1 MSTRGRVRSPESIAT
16 RVVAFN
22 LSSCF
27 YDEKFPQMLTSL
39 RLHNFRCFEG
49 VSVDIGPGL
58 NLFLGGNGEGK
69 TTILEGA
76 CVLLRL
82 QSQRSASLAPVTQIG
97 KKSFGVRGRFDEH
110 ELEFRYRALRRQVK
124 FDGVEQRT
132 LGEYL
137 RLGRVV
143 SLANVDIEL
152 VRGASEARRR
162 FLDFLGL
169 QINDAYR
176 PALRAYER
184 ALRARNALLK
194 SPTARPR
201 EVAAY
206 DVPLLQ
212 HGQVLLRLRAEL
224 TELLAPLA
232 IHAYQRIS
240 AAREKF
246 TLRFVPGASADFQG
260 DLERSHRESIRL
272 RQTIVGPHRDDLELR
287 VDDFPAAQ
295 FASEGQ
301 QRSIALAM
309 KIGQAEALKKSGDK
323 KAPLLLIDDIFGELD
338 PERRNALLDSLPV
351 DSQKLVT
358 ATAMPWRDQIK
369 ADSIY
374 EMRDRR
380 IRKV

>member
-1 MSTRGRVRSPESIAT
+1 MSAWRKGYKPIFRHSI
-16 RVVAFN
+16 VMVPH
-22 LSSCF
+22 S
-27 YDEKFPQMLTSL
+27 QMLTSL

-58 NLFLGGNGEGK
+58 NLLLGGNGQGK

-82 QSQRSASLAPVTQIG
+82 QSQRSASLAPVIQIG
-97 KKSFGVRGRFDEH
+97 KKSFSVRGRFDEH
-110 ELEFRYRALRRQVK
+110 ELEFCYRALRRQVK

-137 RLGRVV
+137 CLARVV

-152 VRGASEARRR
+152 VRGGSDARRR
-162 FLDFLGL
+162 YLDFLGL
-169 QINDAYR
+169 QIDNAYR

-206 DVPLLQ
+206 DVPLIQ
-212 HGQVLLRLRAEL
+212 HGHVLLRLRAEL
-224 TELLAPLA
+224 GELLAPFA
-232 IHAYQRIS
+232 AHAYQRIS

-246 TLRFVPGASADFQG
+246 TLRFVPGASVDFES
-260 DLERSHRESIRL
+260 DLERSHGKSIRL
-272 RQTIVGPHRDDLELR
+272 RQTIVGPHRDDLDLR
-287 VDDFPAAQ
+287 VDDFPATQ

-309 KIGQAEALKKSGDK
+309 KIAQAEVLKKSGDK

-338 PERRNALLDSLPV
+338 PERRNAFLDSLPA

-358 ATAMPWRDQIK
+358 ATAMPWRDEII
-369 ADSIY
+369 ADIIY
-374 EMRDRR
+374 ELCDRR
-380 IRKV
+380 LRKL

>member
-1 MSTRGRVRSPESIAT
+1 
-16 RVVAFN
+16 
-22 LSSCF
+22 
-27 YDEKFPQMLTSL
+27 MLKNL
-39 RLHNFRCFEG
+39 RLHNFRCFEAIAL
-49 VSVDIGPGL
+49 DIAPGL
-58 NLFLGGNGEGK
+58 NLFLGANGEGK

-82 QSQRSASLAPVTQIG
+82 QSQRSASLAPVAQIG
-97 KKSFGVRGRFDEH
+97 EKSFSVRGRFDEH
-110 ELEFRYRALRRQVK
+110 EMEFRYRALRREVR
-124 FDGVEQRT
+124 FDGVAQRT

-137 RLGRVV
+137 RLARVV

-152 VRGASEARRR
+152 VRGGSDARRR
-162 FLDFLGL
+162 YLDFLGL

-176 PALRAYER
+176 PALRAYDR

-206 DVPLLQ
+206 DAPLIQHGKILLQ
-212 HGQVLLRLRAEL
+212 LRAQL
-224 TELLAPLA
+224 SELLAPLA
-232 IHAYQRIS
+232 TAAYQQIS
-240 AAREKF
+240 AGREKF
-246 TLRFVPGASADFQG
+246 VLRLVPGASVDFEG
-260 DLERSHRESIRL
+260 DLARSHRESIRL

-287 VDDFPAAQ
+287 TDDLPAAQ

-309 KIGQAEALKKSGDK
+309 KIAQAGVLGQSADK

-338 PERRNALLDSLPV
+338 PDRRNALLDTLPS

-358 ATAMPWRDQIK
+358 ATAMSWRDGIT
-369 ADSIY
+369 ADLVY
-374 EMRDRR
+374 ELSDRTLR
-380 IRKV
+380 RL

>member
-1 MSTRGRVRSPESIAT
+1 MSAWRKGYKPMFRHSI
-16 RVVAFN
+16 VMVPH
-22 LSSCF
+22 S
-27 YDEKFPQMLTSL
+27 QMLTSL

-58 NLFLGGNGEGK
+58 NLLLGGNGQGK

-82 QSQRSASLAPVTQIG
+82 QSQRSASLAPVIQIG
-97 KKSFGVRGRFDEH
+97 KKSFSVRGRFDEH
-110 ELEFRYRALRRQVK
+110 ELEFCYRALRRQVK

-137 RLGRVV
+137 CLARVV

-152 VRGASEARRR
+152 VRGGSDARRR
-162 FLDFLGL
+162 YLDFLGL
-169 QINDAYR
+169 QIDNAYR

-206 DVPLLQ
+206 DVPLIQ

-224 TELLAPLA
+224 GELLAPFA
-232 IHAYQRIS
+232 AHAYQRIS

-246 TLRFVPGASADFQG
+246 TLRFVPGASVDFES
-260 DLERSHRESIRL
+260 DLEQSHGKSIRL
-272 RQTIVGPHRDDLELR
+272 RQTIVGPHRDDLDLR
-287 VDDFPAAQ
+287 VDDFPATP

-309 KIGQAEALKKSGDK
+309 KIAQAEVLKKSGDK

-338 PERRNALLDSLPV
+338 PERRNALLDSLPA

-358 ATAMPWRDQIK
+358 ATAMPWRDEII
-369 ADSIY
+369 ADIIY
-374 EMRDRR
+374 ELCDRR
-380 IRKV
+380 LRKL

>member
-1 MSTRGRVRSPESIAT
+1 
-16 RVVAFN
+16 
-22 LSSCF
+22 
-27 YDEKFPQMLTSL
+27 MLTSL
-39 RLHNFRCFEG
+39 RLHNFRCFEA
-49 VSVDIGPGL
+49 VALDIGHGL

-82 QSQRSASLAPVTQIG
+82 QSQRSASLAPVIEIG
-97 KKSFGVRGRFDEH
+97 KKSFGVRGRFDQH
-110 ELEFRYRALRRQVK
+110 ELEFCYRALRREVR

-152 VRGASEARRR
+152 VRAGSEARRR
-162 FLDFLGL
+162 YLDFLGL
-169 QINDAYR
+169 QTEDAYR

-206 DVPLLQ
+206 DEPLIQ
-212 HGQVLLRLRAEL
+212 HGEILLRLRGQL
-224 TELLAPLA
+224 SELLAPLA
-232 IHAYQRIS
+232 ADAYQQIS
-240 AAREKF
+240 AGREKL
-246 TLRFVPGASADFQG
+246 TVRLVPGASVNFEG
-260 DLERSHRESIRL
+260 DLARSHRESMRL
-272 RQTIVGPHRDDLELR
+272 RQTIVGPHRDELELR
-287 VDDFPAAQ
+287 VDDLPAAQ

-309 KIGQAEALKKSGDK
+309 KIAQAEALKKSGDK

-338 PERRNALLDSLPV
+338 PDRRNALLNTLPR

-358 ATAMPWRDQIK
+358 ATAIPWRDGFM
-369 ADSIY
+369 ADVIY
-374 EMRDRR
+374 ELCDRQL
-380 IRKV
+380 RKL

>member
-1 MSTRGRVRSPESIAT
+1 
-16 RVVAFN
+16 
-22 LSSCF
+22 
-27 YDEKFPQMLTSL
+27 MLTSL

-49 VSVDIGPGL
+49 MSVDIAPNL

-82 QSQRSASLAPVTQIG
+82 QSQRSASLATVIQIE
-97 KKSFGVRGRFDEH
+97 KKSFSVRGRFDEH
-110 ELEFRYRALRRQVK
+110 ELEFRYRPLRREVR

-152 VRGASEARRR
+152 VRGGSEVRRR
-162 FLDFLGL
+162 YLDFLGL
-169 QINDAYR
+169 QIDSAYR

-206 DVPLLQ
+206 DAPLIQ
-212 HGQVLLRLRAEL
+212 HGQILLRLRAEL
-224 TELLAPLA
+224 SELLAPLA
-232 IHAYQRIS
+232 AQAYQRIS

-246 TLRFVPGASADFQG
+246 TLRFVPGASADFES
-260 DLERSHRESIRL
+260 DIERSHRESIRL

-287 VDDFPAAQ
+287 VDGFPAAQ

-309 KIGQAEALKKSGDK
+309 KIAQTEVLKKSGDK
-323 KAPLLLIDDIFGELD
+323 RPPLLLIDDIFGELD
-338 PERRNALLDSLPV
+338 PERRNALLDSLPA

-358 ATAMPWRDQIK
+358 ATAMPWRDEIM
-369 ADSIY
+369 ADITY
-374 EMRDRR
+374 EMRHRR
-380 IRKV
+380 VRKV